1 MPLTPYQEQ
10 IARLLSANRSVDSY
24 LAGGAAIHIE
34 PRTRRY
40 SNDLDYFHDSVERLS
55 TAFADDERQL
65 LQAGHRVALEI
76 RLPGYLRATVSHD
89 GSSTKVEWAHDSAWR
104 FMPTIRSDVAGYML
118 HPVDLAINKLLALA
132 GRDEPRDFLDILDL
146 HAGTLPLGAM
156 CWAAAGKDPGFT
168 PFALLEILK
177 RRGRYHAGD
186 FARLHLTEPVD
197 LPAMKAAWLEAL
209 ADADAFIR
217 SRPPGE
223 IGCLYYSSSRARF
236 VAPDSSG
243 PADAVPHYGRP
254 GGVLPR
260 IIEDSAMPRTH
271 DGMT

>member
-10 IARLLSANRSVDSY
+10 IARLLSANRSFDSY
-24 LAGGAAIHIE
+24 PAGGAAIHIE
-34 PRTRRY
+34 PRTPSSACRHPAARRDVLGRGGQG
-40 SNDLDYFHDSVERLS
+40 SRLY
-55 TAFADDERQL
+55 AVR
-65 LQAGHRVALEI
+65 
-76 RLPGYLRATVSHD
+76 
-89 GSSTKVEWAHDSAWR
+89 
-104 FMPTIRSDVAGYML
+104 
-118 HPVDLAINKLLALA
+118 
-132 GRDEPRDFLDILDL
+132 
-146 HAGTLPLGAM
+146 
-156 CWAAAGKDPGFT
+156 AAGDPQA
-168 PFALLEILK
+168 PREV
-177 RRGRYHAGD
+177 HAGD

-271 DGMT
+271 DGLT